1 MAKLLPLRFHHEPS
15 WIGRTLEP
23 TCCSHEEPYSWQYNC
38 RIIADDGNCFTVDSL
53 LLDNMRHS
61 ILDTVNCLQLSLMTL
76 LEVENKHMNKPMY
89 FSAKIVE
96 CHFHLVNTI
105 ILQQCLYWTSVI
117 INRFEH
123 NLNHLNRA
131 LLISAAA
138 GSPAQLH
145 YGRPDK
151 PSHQKTSARF
161 YFAHTDRVCG
171 LYSISKVFT
180 QQS

>member
-1 MAKLLPLRFHHEPS
+1 MAKLLPLRFHNEPS
-15 WIGRTLEP
+15 WIGRTLVP
-23 TCCSHEEPYSWQYNC
+23 TCCSNEEPYFWQYNC
-38 RIIADDGNCFTVDSL
+38 RTTVDSL
-53 LLDNMRHS
+53 LLGITRHS
-61 ILDTVNCLQLSLMTL
+61 ILNTVNCLQLSLMTL

-89 FSAKIVE
+89 FSAMIVE
-96 CHFHLVNTI
+96 YHFHLVDTI
-105 ILQQCLYWTSVI
+105 ILMQCLYWTSVI
-117 INRFEH
+117 MYTFEH
-123 NLNHLNRA
+123 NLNHFNRA

-151 PSHQKTSARF
+151 PSHQKPSARF
-161 YFAHTDRVCG
+161 YFARTDRVCG